1 MKAEVQVGQESVAL
15 ELECGVDIFVRV
27 GIVFRVDE
35 ASSTCEGFAPGSFV
49 IKAATDAGWRSWGW
63 WSGISPRTNAHISV
77 CGRRERSM
85 KAAAKQFGMLPA
97 S

>member
-15 ELECGVDIFVRV
+15 ELECGVDIFVRI

-35 ASSTCEGFAPGSFV
+35 SSSTCEGFAPGSFA
-49 IKAATDAGWRSWGW
+49 IKAATDAGWGW

-85 KAAAKQFGMLPA
+85 KAAAKQFGILPP